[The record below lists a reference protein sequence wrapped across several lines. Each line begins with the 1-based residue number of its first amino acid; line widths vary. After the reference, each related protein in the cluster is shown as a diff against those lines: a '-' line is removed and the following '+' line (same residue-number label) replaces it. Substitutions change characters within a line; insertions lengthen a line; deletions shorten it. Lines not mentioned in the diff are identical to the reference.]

1 VLCGQVEATKWH
13 LILNSQTAYRIGFV
27 KPIFRM
33 MLLIMLLSS
42 VAAAKDFKFAKI
54 EQDVYLQ
61 ASGQVRVAET
71 YTYDFQGTYRNAFVT
86 IDPASNGFVTFEK
99 VEALDGK
106 AFYGSSIEGNNVKWQ
121 YEATD
126 ERRVFRI
133 TYTLTNELKVSNDAA
148 QFDRQVLYP
157 DHKDVDQYI
166 VRIHAPKPNPSL
178 FRVFVFNSRSRIGK
192 LDINTA
198 KGIATININ
207 PVGEGEFV
215 RTRVF
220 LAPNQFTFRN
230 VSGNTFSTWIEEV
243 RRETQGFRDAS
254 SAAIKRGSV
263 DTGGFAPPPPPPPAW
278 QYGLPFLPVL
288 LLGGFVWTRFQKFG
302 REPEVQDI
310 GPYYREP
317 AQDIPASFVPFVVT
331 QFSPGVAGLGAA
343 ISATLI
349 DFTRKGYLS
358 LLNVRHNGVFGFG
371 ARDETHFKLE
381 KQPDEKLSPFEAE
394 LWNLIEAAHGGDGIL
409 SPSELKTYFQR
420 RSSLATTLSALPR
433 ESYEQ
438 QYGQLLDQ
446 SSETQKVL
454 TIVVGA
460 IGAIICF
467 TVAFFFS
474 FSPTITVALVVVGAG
489 SGILTAVAGATLSK
503 WNADKLLN
511 ARKWLA
517 YKHFLSDF
525 SQMKTAPPEHF
536 KLWDYH
542 FVYATALGVATQYIG
557 NIKRMAES
565 NPSLIPIP
573 YWMGGGGYDK
583 FGNALSALESI
594 NSLSDIASNLGN
606 LNSALSDISSG
617 SGGGFGGSSS
627 GGSSGGGGSSGA
639 S

>member
-1 VLCGQVEATKWH
+1 
-13 LILNSQTAYRIGFV
+13 
-27 KPIFRM
+27 M
-33 MLLIMLLSS
+33 MLVIMLLSS

-86 IDPASNGFVTFEK
+86 IDPAANGFVTFEK

-106 AFYGSSIEGNNVKWQ
+106 AFYGSSIEGNKVKWQ

-192 LDINTA
+192 LDINTT
-198 KGIATININ
+198 KGIATISMN

-254 SAAIKRGSV
+254 SAAIDRGSV
-263 DTGGFAPPPPPPPAW
+263 DTGGFAPPPPPPPPW
-278 QYGLPFLPVL
+278 QFGLPFLPVL

-409 SPSELKTYFQR
+409 SPSELKTYFQKS
-420 RSSLATTLSALPR
+420 SSLATTLSAIPR

-467 TVAFFFS
+467 AVAFFFS

-517 YKHFLSDF
+517 YKRFLADF

-583 FGNALSALESI
+583 FGNAVSALESI